1 MAFIPERVYAREKAL
16 DYPRG
21 REAIT
26 QFRRMGVPV
35 SVLKARQRVPGMAKD
50 SVRRG
55 YIEAKKILI
64 LDVVNTGSFIS
75 SRPSADY
82 QLPLSSGCT
91 GFCEYCYLNT
101 TLGKRP
107 YLKVYVNLEE
117 ILNQAAAYIEE
128 NPDREVT
135 FEGSC
140 TSDPIPVE
148 PYLGSLEAAVNFF
161 GRQERGRFRFVTKY
175 TDVASLLQL
184 DHRNHTRFRFSI
196 NMDEVI
202 QRFEHGTPTL
212 IPRLD
217 AARRVIAAGYPSGFI
232 VAPLILDEGWM
243 EQYNRLFLTVREI
256 CGDLA
261 GVNFTFELI
270 THRYTDRAKQ
280 TIEDVFPKTRLPMN
294 PESRIYRRGQ
304 FGYGKYL
311 YPKDLMAEAK
321 ERFGDLVRSNFPDAR
336 IDYFI

>member
-1 MAFIPERVYAREKAL
+1 MAFLPERVYVREKAL
-16 DYPRG
+16 DYPLG
-21 REAIT
+21 REAMAR
-26 QFRRMGVPV
+26 FRRMRVPV
-35 SVLKARQRVPGMAKD
+35 GVLEAHQRVPVATTG
-50 SVRRG
+50 SVRHG
-55 YIEAKKILI
+55 YIEAKKVLI

-107 YLKVYVNLEE
+107 YLKAYVNLEE
-117 ILNQAAAYIEE
+117 ILDRAATYIEE
-128 NPDREVT
+128 NPGREAT

-140 TSDPIPVE
+140 TSDPIPLE
-148 PYLGSLEAAVNFF
+148 PYLGSLEAAINFF

-184 DHRNHTRFRFSI
+184 EHHNHTRFRFSI
-196 NMDEVI
+196 NTDEVI

-232 VAPLILDEGWM
+232 VAPLILDEGWV
-243 EQYNRLFLTVREI
+243 EQYSRLFLSVREI

-261 GVNFTFELI
+261 GMDFTFELI
-270 THRYTDRAKQ
+270 THRYTNRAKQ
-280 TIEDVFPKTRLPMN
+280 TIEEVFPRTRLPMN
-294 PESRIYRRGQ
+294 PESRVYRRGQ

-311 YPKDLMAEAK
+311 YPKGLMAEAK
-321 ERFGDLVRSNFPDAR
+321 ERFGNLVRSNFPDAC